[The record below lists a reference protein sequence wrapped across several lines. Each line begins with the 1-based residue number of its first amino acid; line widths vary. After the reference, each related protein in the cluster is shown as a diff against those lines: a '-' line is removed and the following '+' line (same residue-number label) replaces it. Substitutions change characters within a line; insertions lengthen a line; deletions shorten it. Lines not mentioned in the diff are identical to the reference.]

1 MNAATRPF
9 MMIFVLAFLAC
20 CPLAMGAKKADA
32 REQLIERIKNSN
44 EYYWGEGS
52 APSIEQA
59 NMNALVELSR
69 NIKVVLSNRVD
80 AVEDDLGLSISDKTG
95 ISSFTSLSNTE
106 MIEISPEPNAVVF
119 RYMKKEDLQKGIED
133 RERKITDMIS
143 LGQSLEKRGEI
154 ASCLKYYNWALALSK
169 VHPHQVMIDV
179 SGKKT
184 SAKEWL
190 HAHIGVVLNTIKVSI
205 DNVEDR
211 GEDKID
217 RYAVTLRFDYNGDP
231 VSDLDFSY
239 HDGVRINR
247 NQRAKNGV
255 CTVDFPVLPENDLDL
270 FYYYKYEKEGANH
283 DDELKSYYASFKSD
297 DFPQSDVKIPVAGAT
312 AKKFKV
318 VQSKKNEVP
327 EASIATSTGADA
339 GPLEQKHRTVIEQE
353 PVGKD
358 LHKLVSERIMQIEK
372 ALGEKNPSEVKSLFT
387 QDGWQ
392 LLMTMLGSVQ
402 SYQVVKPRDG
412 KHEYNVRQSGM
423 FLEGRGIPVSL
434 KYKGGH
440 RENET
445 IVLRFTADGLCES
458 VAYAL
463 TARAEEDIFKQNK
476 WDLDA
481 RYAILRFMEDYQTAF
496 SLKRLGYIE
505 SIFSNDAIIITGKKS
520 NGGRIRKS
528 GDGKFIDLSSEYS
541 FKRQSKSEYIDNLRT
556 DFANKNYIKLT
567 FEDNEIMHQSSNL
580 DIAQNIYWIEI
591 KQFYSSSGY
600 NDVGYLSLQIDMTA
614 DDPKIKVRTWQP
626 NKIPIQELMRRF
638 GYQ

>member
-1 MNAATRPF
+1 MNAGLRPF
-9 MMIFVLAFLAC
+9 MILLAFCFLAV
-20 CPLAMGAKKADA
+20 LTVESAKKKDA
-32 REQLIERIKNSN
+32 KDQLIERIKSSN
-44 EYYWGEGS
+44 DYYWGEGS
-52 APSIEQA
+52 APSLEQA
-59 NMNALVELSR
+59 NVNALVELSR

-80 AVEDDLGLSISDKTG
+80 AVENDLGLSISDKTG

-119 RYMKKEDLQKGIED
+119 RYMKREDFQKGIED
-133 RERKITDMIS
+133 RERKISDMVS

-169 VHPHQVMIDV
+169 VHTHPIMIDV
-179 SGKKT
+179 NGKKT

-190 HAHIGVVLNTIKVSI
+190 HAHIGVVLNTIKVSV

-211 GEDKID
+211 GEDIID

-231 VSDLDFSY
+231 VSDLEFAY
-239 HDGVRINR
+239 HDGVKVNR
-247 NQRAKNGV
+247 NHRAKNGV
-255 CTVDFPVLPENDLDL
+255 CTVDFPNLPEDNMNL
-270 FYYYKYEKEGANH
+270 FYYYKYDKEGASH
-283 DDELKSYYASFKSD
+283 DEELKSYYASFDSD
-297 DFPQSDVKIPVAGAT
+297 DFPQADVKIPVAGTNAR
-312 AKKFKV
+312 KFRTRKI
-318 VQSKKNEVP
+318 KNEGKSSSLV
-327 EASIATSTGADA
+327 ATSTGADL
-339 GPLEQKHRTVIEQE
+339 GPLEQKHRTVIDHK
-353 PVGKD
+353 PVDND
-358 LHKLVSERIMQIEK
+358 LHSLIADKIMQIEQ
-372 ALGEKNPSEVKSLFT
+372 ALVNKTPSAVRQLFT
-387 QDGWQ
+387 TEGWQ
-392 LLMTMLGSVQ
+392 LFMTMLGSVRD
-402 SYQVVKPRDG
+402 YQVVKSRDG
-412 KHEYNVRQSGM
+412 KREYNIRQSGM
-423 FLEGRGIPVSL
+423 FLEGRGVPISL

-445 IVLRFTADGLCES
+445 VVFRFTDAGLCES

-496 SLKRLGYIE
+496 AVKRLDYIE
-505 SIFSNDAIIITGKKS
+505 SIFSDEAIIITGKK
-520 NGGRIRKS
+520 NNRGKIRKS
-528 GDGKFIDLSSEYS
+528 ADGRFIDLSSGYS
-541 FKRQSKSEYIDNLRT
+541 YKRQTKDEYIDNLRK
-556 DFANKNYIKLT
+556 DFTSKKYIKLT

-591 KQFYSSSGY
+591 KQFYSSSDY

-626 NKIPIQELMRRF
+626 NKIPITELMRRF